1 MKIKA
6 HAFALASTIVTTGM
20 YALATILIKVFPSSA
35 FEYAA
40 PLFHLD
46 RLKLVKYLKPFFA
59 IRPINFAIA
68 LAEISIYTYVSSF
81 ILIVLYNLFAG
92 YYRRGRKE

>member
-1 MKIKA
+1 MKIKP
-6 HAFALASTIVTTGM
+6 HAFALASTIITTGM
-20 YALATILIKVFPSSA
+20 YALATILIKIFPSSA

-59 IRPINFAIA
+59 IKPFNFLVA
-68 LAEISIYTYVSSF
+68 LSEISIYTYLSSF
-81 ILIVLYNLFAG
+81 LLIVLYNFFAG
-92 YYRRGRKE
+92 YYRADKK

>member
-1 MKIKA
+1 MKIKP
-6 HAFALASTIVTTGM
+6 HPFALASTIVTTGI
-20 YALATILIKVFPSSA
+20 YALATMLIKVFPSSA

-59 IRPINFAIA
+59 IKPFNFFIA
-68 LAEISIYTYVSSF
+68 LTEISIYTYISSF
-81 ILIVLYNLFAG
+81 ILIVLYNTFAG
-92 YYRRGRKE
+92 YYRREK